1 MSIKVI
7 NPGAL
12 TTIQDRGRLGYQ
24 SKGVRACGVMDARAY
39 ADAINLAGGKDGD
52 AVLEMTLFGGTY
64 VFEDDTCFALT
75 GADMKPFLDGQPC
88 MMNTGIS
95 AKAGSKLTL
104 GFAKT
109 GCRTYL
115 AVAGGIDVPP
125 VMGSR
130 STDVKCSIGG
140 FNGRSLKSGDILP
153 VGICDNPADPS
164 SGLAKAQISSTSRVF
179 PDEITVRAIPG
190 PQDEMFTEKGL
201 KTFFA
206 TAYTISENS
215 DRMGYRLI
223 GEKIESKNGTDIIS
237 DGIVFGSVQIT
248 AEGLPI
254 VLMADRQ
261 TTGGYAKIATVI
273 SADLP
278 LLAQARPG
286 NTVRFRKINIEDIK

>member
-1 MSIKVI
+1 MSIRVI

-12 TTIQDRGRLGYQ
+12 TTIQDRGRIGYQ
-24 SKGVRACGVMDARAY
+24 SKGVRACGVMDTAAY
-39 ADAINLAGGKDGD
+39 GDALALAGGKDGD

-64 VFEDDTCFALT
+64 IFEDDCCFALT
-75 GADMKPFLDGQPC
+75 GADMKPTLNGSAC
-88 MMNTGIS
+88 GMNCRIM
-95 AKAGSKLTL
+95 AKAGDKLNL
-104 GFAKT
+104 GFAAS

-130 STDVKCSIGG
+130 STDVKCGIGG
-140 FNGRSLKSGDILP
+140 IDGRALKAGDMVP
-153 VGICDNPADPS
+153 AGKWDVSENPAPEIQARS
-164 SGLAKAQISSTSRVF
+164 F
-179 PDEITVRAIPG
+179 PDEITVGAIPG

-201 KTFFA
+201 RTFFG
-206 TAYTISENS
+206 TAYRISENS
-215 DRMGYRLI
+215 DRMGYRLN

-254 VLMADRQ
+254 ILMADRQ
-261 TTGGYAKIATVI
+261 TTGGYAKIATVV

-286 NTVRFRKINIEDIK
+286 TRVRFRKVSIEDIR